1 MSIFVSIQ
9 RAERPRSSWKLELC
23 TLQFLSPCRH
33 LHLLY
38 LILQASSSIIV
49 NRENLLHHL
58 LSDFSQ
64 SRTSYQGAEGVGSEF
79 VADAHAVA
87 AVGGQE
93 WYDYAEPEGKTLFR
107 GPRGLRVPPADQGG
121 VPEEAVDPH
130 EWDKDE
136 GFDF

>member
-1 MSIFVSIQ
+1 MD
-9 RAERPRSSWKLELC
+9 SSWSCDRFPSVYPEKFPPEFAGALSFFRRFEIYLEL
-23 TLQFLSPCRH
+23 FVHYIAADS
-33 LHLLY
+33 
-38 LILQASSSIIV
+38 
-49 NRENLLHHL
+49 E
-58 LSDFSQ
+58 
-64 SRTSYQGAEGVGSEF
+64 GAEGVGSEF